1 MNNTRRLTTLSITI
15 ALAMVLS
22 YLESLIPVFVAIPG
36 IKVGLANVAVIFTL
50 YKLGDKEAIIISLIR
65 VALIS
70 MLFGNAATFLY
81 SIAGAIFSLVL
92 MIILKRFSP
101 LHTVAVSVVGG
112 VAHNL
117 AQICV
122 ASLLLRTDVLIYYLP
137 FLLLSGIIAG
147 IVVGVT
153 GAILVERITILRK

>member
-15 ALAMVLS
+15 AVAMVLS

-81 SIAGAIFSLVL
+81 SIAGAIFSLLL

-117 AQICV
+117 AQIGV

-147 IVVGVT
+147 IAVGVT

>member
-15 ALAMVLS
+15 AVAMVLS

-81 SIAGAIFSLVL
+81 SIAGAIFSLLL

>member
-15 ALAMVLS
+15 AVAMVLS

-81 SIAGAIFSLVL
+81 SIAGAIFSLLL

-147 IVVGVT
+147 IAVGVT